1 MSPYDQSDRALQDG
15 MKVMQPVPTT
25 ALLDLHL
32 ALHHRR
38 YRNTDNPVDFAGCS
52 WAIAH
57 TLRKTVSIIHHP
69 GRPFWVVTEPPAP
82 PENRWPEVLG
92 EESRGISRILD
103 NRRHDN
109 AAWLHS
115 ALGHVTAMDRTVGR
129 HEAIPEARDRKLG

>member
-1 MSPYDQSDRALQDG
+1 M
-15 MKVMQPVPTT
+15 
-25 ALLDLHL
+25 LDLHI

-38 YRNTDNPVDFAGCS
+38 YRNSDNPVDFAGRS

-92 EESRGISRILD
+92 EESRGISRLLD
-103 NRRHDN
+103 TRRHDN
-109 AAWLHS
+109 EAWLHS
-115 ALGHVTAMDRTVGR
+115 ALGHVTPRDRTVGR
-129 HEAIPEARDRKLG
+129 HEAIPEALDRKLE